1 MLLEG
6 KVALVTG
13 SASGIGRA
21 CALRMAREGA
31 RIAVSDIDVS
41 GGEET
46 VRLIEG
52 AGGEAIFVQTNVVKA
67 SEVEALVQAAVDA
80 FGGLDIAVNN
90 AGVGGNMGNAD
101 QLEEGDWDFVMDV
114 NVKGVWLCTKYEI
127 PRMLERGGGSI
138 INVASLAG
146 LAGFRGNAAYAASKH
161 AVIGFTKS
169 VALEHAREG
178 IRVNAICPGFT
189 ETPMVAELVD
199 AVPRMA
205 EATRRSSPMRRL
217 GRPEE
222 VADTVLFL
230 ASDMSSFINGHALAI
245 DGGAA
250 AQ

>member
-127 PRMLERGGGSI
+127 PRMLERG
-138 INVASLAG
+138 
-146 LAGFRGNAAYAASKH
+146 RGNAAYAASKH

-205 EATRRSSPMRRL
+205 ESTRRSSPMRRL

>member
-205 EATRRSSPMRRL
+205 ESTRRSSPMRRL